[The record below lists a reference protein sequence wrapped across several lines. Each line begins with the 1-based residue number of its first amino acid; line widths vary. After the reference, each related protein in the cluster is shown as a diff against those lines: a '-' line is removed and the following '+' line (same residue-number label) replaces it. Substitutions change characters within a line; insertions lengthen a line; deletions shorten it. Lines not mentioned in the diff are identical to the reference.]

1 MQAPEGEKG
10 ESWAGLG
17 QRGAAA
23 SGRIPA
29 CPLLPAQPLL
39 RAAPQ
44 AEVPGTRLCH
54 RVGPQ
59 PGSFMQS
66 ASLPKDGVAEDLILL
81 H

>member
-1 MQAPEGEKG
+1 MPGCAV
-10 ESWAGLG
+10 LG

-29 CPLLPAQPLL
+29 GPARPAQPLL

-44 AEVPGTRLCH
+44 PEVPGTRLCH

-59 PGSFMQS
+59 PGSFVQS
-66 ASLPKDGVAEDLILL
+66 ASLPKDGVAEGLILL